1 MSCPC
6 LVRILYKVIW
16 TVTPLVSTLKATV
29 SYVAGLLLNQSSSE
43 VQFPPVPFHRHPIGK
58 VSWYCSSKSYGVF
71 LSKTC
76 YHLALP
82 LWFSVVI
89 LGYSHELL
97 AFHVGL
103 FLKPRYLLNSVETDP
118 LIVFT
123 LTHRDRVKTSTPLP
137 VFLYQRKK
145 DYPAD
150 IDCLQNDRQKLS
162 LYLSLYGTP
171 KLPCASGSW
180 QALEDIVNG
189 FISWSTVTP
198 WHGWQCLIYVSS
210 VLSRLGNH
218 GYNC

>member
-1 MSCPC
+1 MLRASF
-6 LVRILYKVIW
+6 W
-16 TVTPLVSTLKATV
+16 TS
-29 SYVAGLLLNQSSSE
+29 LLLRSGPLLSLFIVMLLARSPRTALQSHS
-43 VQFPPVPFHRHPIGK
+43 I
-58 VSWYCSSKSYGVF
+58 F
-71 LSKTC
+71 LSGNM
-76 YHLALP
+76 LP
-82 LWFSVVI
+82 LGITFVVYV
-89 LGYSHELL
+89 LLVGYSHELL

-103 FLKPRYLLNSVETDP
+103 FLKPKYLLNSVETDP

-123 LTHRDRVKTSTPLP
+123 LTHRDSVKTSTPLP

-145 DYPAD
+145 DHPAD

-198 WHGWQCLIYVSS
+198 WHGWQCLIYVLS
-210 VLSRLGNH
+210 VLSWLGNH

>member
-1 MSCPC
+1 MPLS
-6 LVRILYKVIW
+6 RKDLYKVIW
-16 TVTPLVSTLKATV
+16 TVTPLVSTLQAPV
-29 SYVAGLLLNQSSSE
+29 SYVLGLLLNQSSSE
-43 VQFPPVPFHRHPIGK
+43 VQSLPVPFHRHPIGK
-58 VSWYCSSKSYGVF
+58 VSWYFSSKSFGVF
-71 LSKTC
+71 LSGNM
-76 YHLALP
+76 LP
-82 LWFSVVI
+82 LGITFVVYVVL

-103 FLKPRYLLNSVETDP
+103 FLKPKYLLNSVKTDP
-118 LIVFT
+118 SIVFT
-123 LTHRDRVKTSTPLP
+123 LTHHDKVKTSTPLS
-137 VFLYQRKK
+137 VFFYQRKK

-150 IDCLQNDRQKLS
+150 IDCLQNDPQKLS

-180 QALEDIVNG
+180 QVLEDIVNG

-198 WHGWQCLIYVSS
+198 WHGWQSLIYVSS

>member
-1 MSCPC
+1 MLRASF
-6 LVRILYKVIW
+6 W
-16 TVTPLVSTLKATV
+16 TS
-29 SYVAGLLLNQSSSE
+29 LLLRSSS
-43 VQFPPVPFHRHPIGK
+43 
-58 VSWYCSSKSYGVF
+58 F
-71 LSKTC
+71 LSLFIAILLARSPGTALQSHSVFFCQETC
-76 YHLALP
+76 YLFALP
-82 LWFSVVI
+82 MWFSVVL
-89 LGYSHELL
+89 LGYFHELL

-103 FLKPRYLLNSVETDP
+103 FLKPKYLLNSVETDP

-145 DYPAD
+145 HYPAD
-150 IDCLQNDRQKLS
+150 IDCLQNDPQKLS

-180 QALEDIVNG
+180 HALEDIVSG